1 MNAAEAKQIAE
12 TILAQLGNGRFI
24 AMTGA
29 KNFMHDADGT
39 LSFHYPRR
47 KGFKVSACKITLNA
61 MDTYDV
67 RFIDMKRDLSTVTK
81 EVPGVYADQ
90 LQAIFTAETGLLTRL

>member
-1 MNAAEAKQIAE
+1 METTQAKAIAD

-29 KNFMHDADGT
+29 KHFLHDATGT
-39 LSFHYPRR
+39 LSFQYPKR
-47 KGFKVSACKITLNA
+47 KGFKVSGVRIALNV

-67 RFIDMKRDLSTVTK
+67 TFVDMKRDYSTIEK
-81 EVPGVYADQ
+81 AVPGVYADQ
-90 LQAIFTAETGLLTRL
+90 LQRVFTAETGLDTHL

>member
-1 MNAAEAKQIAE
+1 METEEAKAIAD
-12 TILAQLGNGRFI
+12 TILVQLGNGRFI
-24 AMTGA
+24 SMTGA

-47 KGFKVSACKITLNA
+47 KGFKVSAVKITLNL

-67 RFIDMKRDLSTVTK
+67 KFIDMKKDLSTVTK
-81 EVPGVYADQ
+81 EVSGVYADQ
-90 LQAIFTAETGLLTRL
+90 LQSIFTRETGLLTRL